1 MERREKMSGT
11 NKDTPHYTALDDAIT
26 TYLRRHEMTQAELA
40 DELGMSE
47 NSLSWKRRGIRD
59 WNVSEAVK
67 VCNIVGI
74 TLDEAVAVPT
84 A

>member
-1 MERREKMSGT
+1 
-11 NKDTPHYTALDDAIT
+11 
-26 TYLRRHEMTQAELA
+26 MTQAELA